1 MKLYMTLESLHLNAD
16 IVNDKH
22 NIIEK
27 AMKIYSKMM
36 RTRSK
41 THCSVADKHLGDVC
55 EIEQSILLDYIWI
68 DFGSNNNSNVDGRI
82 SEKMRGKKRRQM
94 SKKR

>member
-1 MKLYMTLESLHLNAD
+1 MD

-82 SEKMRGKKRRQM
+82 SEKNERQEKKADV
-94 SKKR
+94 KKDIVTILIRKMEQLG